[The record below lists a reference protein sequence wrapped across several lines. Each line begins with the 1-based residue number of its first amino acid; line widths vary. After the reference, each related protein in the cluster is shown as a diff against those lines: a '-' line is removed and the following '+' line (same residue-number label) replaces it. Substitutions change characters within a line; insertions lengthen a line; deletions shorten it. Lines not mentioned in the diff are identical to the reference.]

1 MSDSLR
7 RYRAIRGALLQLYPS
22 PLTARQARHLTTL
35 AALISGIVGSRQT
48 HLPAIA
54 SKLPDATTREHRVK
68 RLAQGA
74 PRWLTNASV
83 TPARYFLP
91 FAAAVIQSLAHCPL
105 VLVIDGST
113 VGRDCLALV
122 VSLVYHGRA
131 LPLAWLVVA
140 QRKGHVD
147 VGTHLALLREVQAL
161 VPAETT
167 VVFLGDGEFD
177 GPDLQAELTRLGW
190 SYVCRTAKNIQIQ
203 SAGEWLTLG
212 DVWVPRGHCL
222 GLPDVRMTAQAYGPV
237 LAIVWWGRAHREPL
251 YLVTNLDLVA
261 DACWWYRK
269 RFRIETFFSD
279 QKSRGFHLQRS
290 HLADPARLT
299 RLLMAACLA
308 YLWIIYLGALAQCDE
323 WRRRIHRT
331 DRCDLSLFQ
340 LGLALL
346 DHLLNTGVPLPV
358 VFQPPRLDTSESVR

>member
-7 RYRAIRGALLQLYPS
+7 RYRAIRSALLQLYPTT
-22 PLTARQARHLTTL
+22 LTARQARHLTTL

-48 HLPAIA
+48 QLPAIA
-54 SKLPDATTREHRVK
+54 SKLPDATTRESRVK
-68 RLAQGA
+68 RFQ
-74 PRWLTNASV
+74 RWLTNPNI

-91 FAAAVIQSLAHCPL
+91 FAAALIQSLAHGPL

-122 VSLVYHGRA
+122 VSLVYQGRA
-131 LPLAWLVVA
+131 LPIAWLVVA

-147 VGTHLALLREVQAL
+147 VGTHLALLSEVHAL

-177 GPDLQAELTRLGW
+177 GPDLQAKLTRLGW

-203 SAGEWLTLG
+203 SAGDWLTLG

-237 LAIVWWGRAHREPL
+237 LAIVWWGRAHREPI

-261 DACWWYRK
+261 EACWWYRK

-279 QKSRGFHLQRS
+279 QKSRGFHLQQS
-290 HLADPARLT
+290 HLSDPARLT
-299 RLLMAACLA
+299 RLLVAACLA
-308 YLWIIYLGALAQCDE
+308 YLWIIYLGARARCDE

-346 DHLLNTGVPLPV
+346 DHLLNTGLPLPV
-358 VFQPPRLDTSESVR
+358 AFQPPPLETSESVR

>member
-7 RYRAIRGALLQLYPS
+7 RYRAIRDALLQLYPTT
-22 PLTARQARHLTTL
+22 LTAHQARHLTTL

-48 HLPAIA
+48 QLPAIA
-54 SKLPDATTREHRVK
+54 SKLPDATKRESRIK
-68 RLAQGA
+68 RFQH
-74 PRWLTNASV
+74 WLTNPSV
-83 TPARYFLP
+83 TPERYFLP
-91 FAAAVIQSLAHCPL
+91 FAQALVHSVAHCPV

-113 VGRDCLALV
+113 VGRGCLALV

-140 QRKGHVD
+140 QGKGHVD
-147 VGTHLALLREVQAL
+147 VATHLALLDAVQAL
-161 VPAETT
+161 VPPESR
-167 VVFLGDGEFD
+167 VIFLGDGEFD

-203 SAGEWLTLG
+203 SEGEWLSLA
-212 DVWVPRGHCL
+212 DVYVAPGQWV
-222 GLPDVRMTAQAYGPV
+222 GLPDVRMTGHAYGPV
-237 LAIVWWGRAHREPL
+237 LVIVWWGRAHREPL
-251 YLVTNLDLVA
+251 YLVTNLELVA
-261 DACWWYRK
+261 EACWWYRK

-290 HLADPARLT
+290 HLADPTRLT
-299 RLLMAACLA
+299 RLLLAACLA
-308 YLWIIYLGALAQCDE
+308 YLWIIYLGVLAQRDG
-323 WRRRIHRT
+323 WLGIIHRR

-346 DHLLNTGVPLPV
+346 DQLLNDGCPIPV
-358 VFQPPRLDTSESVR
+358 AFQPPPPETIESVR

>member
-7 RYRAIRGALLQLYPS
+7 RYRAIRDALLQLYPS
-22 PLTARQARHLTTL
+22 TLTARQARHLTTL

-48 HLPAIA
+48 QLPAIA
-54 SKLPDATTREHRVK
+54 SKLPDRSKRESRVK
-68 RLAQGA
+68 RFH
-74 PRWLTNASV
+74 RWLTNASV
-83 TPARYFLP
+83 TPERYFLP
-91 FAAAVIQSLAHCPL
+91 FAAALIQSLAHGPL

-122 VSLVYHGRA
+122 VSLVYQGRA
-131 LPLAWLVVA
+131 LPIAWLVVA

-147 VGTHLALLREVQAL
+147 VSTHLSLLTEVQAL
-161 VPAETT
+161 VPAGTT

-177 GPDLQAELTRLGW
+177 GPDLQAALTRLGW

-203 SAGEWLTLG
+203 SAGEWLSLA
-212 DVWVPRGHCL
+212 DVYVEAGQCV
-222 GLPDVRMTAQAYGPV
+222 GLPDVRMTGQAYGPV
-237 LAIVWWGRAHREPL
+237 LVIAWWGRTHREPL
-251 YLVTNLDLVA
+251 YLVTNLELVA
-261 DACWWYRK
+261 EACWWYRK

-290 HLADPARLT
+290 HLADPARLA
-299 RLLMAACLA
+299 RLLLAACLA
-308 YLWIIYLGALAQCDE
+308 YLWIIYLGVVA
-323 WRRRIHRT
+323 RRDGWLGIIHRR

-346 DHLLNTGVPLPV
+346 DHLLNDGFPLPV
-358 VFQPPRLDTSESVR
+358 AFQPPPVETIESVR

>member
-7 RYRAIRGALLQLYPS
+7 RYRAIRDALLQLYPS
-22 PLTARQARHLTTL
+22 PLSARQTRHLVTL

-48 HLPAIA
+48 QLPAIA
-54 SKLPDATTREHRVK
+54 SKLPDRSKRESRVK
-68 RLAQGA
+68 RFQ
-74 PRWLTNASV
+74 RWLTNANV
-83 TPARYFLP
+83 TPERYFLP
-91 FAAAVIQSLAHCPL
+91 FAAALVQSLAHGPV

-122 VSLVYHGRA
+122 VSVVYHGRA
-131 LPLAWLVVA
+131 LPIAWLVVA

-147 VGTHLALLREVQAL
+147 VGTHLTLLAEVQTL
-161 VPAETT
+161 VPPETS
-167 VVFLGDGEFD
+167 VIFLGDGEFD

-212 DVWVPRGHCL
+212 DVYVAPGQWL
-222 GLPDVRMTAQAYGPV
+222 GLPDVRMTGQAYGPV
-237 LAIVWWGRAHREPL
+237 LAIVWWGREYREPL

-261 DACWWYRK
+261 EACWWYRK
-269 RFRIETFFSD
+269 RFKIETFFSD
-279 QKSRGFHLQRS
+279 QKSRGFHLHQS

-299 RLLMAACLA
+299 RLLLAACLA
-308 YLWIIYLGALAQCDE
+308 YLWIIYLGTLA
-323 WRRRIHRT
+323 RRDDWLSQIHRT

-340 LGLALL
+340 LGLVLL
-346 DHLLNTGVPLPV
+346 DHMLNEGLPIPV
-358 VFQPPRLDTSESVR
+358 AFRPPDVEPI

>member
-7 RYRAIRGALLQLYPS
+7 RYRALRDALLQLYPS
-22 PLTARQARHLTTL
+22 TLTARQSRHLITL

-54 SKLPDATTREHRVK
+54 SKLPDHAKRESRVK
-68 RLAQGA
+68 RFQ
-74 PRWLTNASV
+74 RWLTNPRV
-83 TPARYFLP
+83 TAEHYFLP
-91 FAAAVIQSLAHCPL
+91 FAHALIASLAHCPL
-105 VLVIDGST
+105 ALVIDGST

-122 VSLVYHGRA
+122 VSLVYRGRA
-131 LPLAWLVVA
+131 LPIAWVVLA

-147 VGTHLALLREVQAL
+147 VETHLALLREVHAL

-177 GPDLQAELTRLGW
+177 GPELQAELTRLGW

-212 DVWVPRGHCL
+212 DVYVAPGQWL
-222 GLPDVRMTAQAYGPV
+222 GLPDVRMTGQAYGPV
-237 LAIVWWGRAHREPL
+237 LVIVWWGRAHREPL
-251 YLVTNLDLVA
+251 YLVTNLELVA
-261 DACWWYRK
+261 EACWWYRK

-279 QKSRGFHLQRS
+279 QKSRGFRLHRS
-290 HLADPARLT
+290 HLSDPARLT
-299 RLLMAACLA
+299 RLLLAACLA
-308 YLWIIYLGALAQCDE
+308 YLWIIYLGVVAQRDG
-323 WRRRIHRT
+323 WVAIIHRG

-346 DHLLNTGVPLPV
+346 DHMLNEELLIPV
-358 VFQPPRLDTSESVR
+358 AFRPPEVEPTESVR